1 MSTIAVKPLGKD
13 REYSGGQKISPPKFV
28 MRQGYEAVNKL
39 YIEYVNFPRRVRYW
53 NYRKKVID
61 LALKVLS
68 AHGDTNWFLLQVLNT
83 GLHKQNQ
90 AFLKD
95 TVRFIATGRRRISIN
110 AWPVL
115 VTSEVASE
123 VGSSPEIDLAETL
136 KEFGYDYNTSNA
148 NLVQRW
154 CSQPNGFNDLICTL
168 NILYGSQPEAVSR

>member
-1 MSTIAVKPLGKD
+1 MSTIAVKPLSRD
-13 REYSGGQKISPPKFV
+13 RGYSGGQKISPPKFV
-28 MRQGYEAVNKL
+28 MSQGYEAVNKV

-61 LALKVLS
+61 LALKILS

-90 AFLKD
+90 PFLKD

-110 AWPVL
+110 AWPML

-123 VGSSPEIDLAETL
+123 VGTNPDVDLAETL
-136 KEFGYDYNTSNA
+136 KEFGIDYNTSNA
-148 NLVQRW
+148 DLIQRW

-168 NILYGSQPEAVSR
+168 NILYGSQPEAVNR